1 MHIAVATSTC
11 VMIVNAAA
19 ATRRH
24 QKAGNI
30 LRAYVWPLA
39 GYIAVGAALGA
50 LAAMRI
56 DGGLV
61 RRPSSPTAV
70 TLADCL
76 LRQGFLAHDG
86 GGQPRPLGGAATAG
100 GGLAIGAVAAFLGVG
115 GSVMTVPL
123 RRRGLPMAQAA
134 AMANPLTLPVA
145 VAGTLAYVVAA
156 RDLPAGLAPW
166 MAGYVDLPAFALL
179 SLGSL
184 VGIRL
189 GAPLIPRIPDR
200 LHARAYLVLL
210 ALVLLGMLLA

>member
-61 RRPSSPTAV
+61 RLAFIAYLAV

-123 RRRGLPMAQAA
+123 LRGAA
-134 AMANPLTLPVA
+134 CRWPRP
-145 VAGTLAYVVAA
+145 
-156 RDLPAGLAPW
+156 RPW
-166 MAGYVDLPAFALL
+166 P
-179 SLGSL
+179 
-184 VGIRL
+184 IR
-189 GAPLIPRIPDR
+189 
-200 LHARAYLVLL
+200 
-210 ALVLLGMLLA
+210 

>member
-1 MHIAVATSTC
+1 MLYLVLALFGVLSGVTTVLFGFGGGFVAVPVLYAALRAGHAADDPAALAAMHIAVATSTC

-61 RRPSSPTAV
+61 RLAFIAYLAV

-86 GGQPRPLGGAATAG
+86 GGQPRPPA
-100 GGLAIGAVAAFLGVG
+100 
-115 GSVMTVPL
+115 
-123 RRRGLPMAQAA
+123 RRRRAA
-134 AMANPLTLPVA
+134 AWRSARWRPSWA
-145 VAGTLAYVVAA
+145 WAA
-156 RDLPAGLAPW
+156 A
-166 MAGYVDLPAFALL
+166 
-179 SLGSL
+179 
-184 VGIRL
+184 
-189 GAPLIPRIPDR
+189 
-200 LHARAYLVLL
+200 
-210 ALVLLGMLLA
+210 